1 MTKRW
6 SRFWYNPIIVK
17 ECQWR
22 IRRGVTPWIVFFHLF
37 FVGIFIFGVLFVTSI
52 DKKSFGGLIWGTHI
66 VFLLSFIQ
74 LIIFSF
80 FLPVITSGLISSEQ
94 ERQTLPLL
102 LTTTLSSN
110 QIIFG
115 KWFSSI
121 SFMLLLYIS
130 TLPIYAVIYSFGG
143 ISLEQIVC
151 VCLHLFVSMF
161 FVGSVGIFFSTLFK
175 RTVIATTLSYL
186 VVMIWGIG
194 IIVNWILDFFKV
206 LMLSFDL
213 GGYIVNKILSIFFK
227 FQLLYSLHPVVSMF
241 YALGEEEFYSDLL
254 SIQSVNFPVYP
265 IYLIVYAFL
274 TVVLLVC
281 SAHFISLKRT

>member
-1 MTKRW
+1 
-6 SRFWYNPIIVK
+6 
-17 ECQWR
+17 
-22 IRRGVTPWIVFFHLF
+22 
-37 FVGIFIFGVLFVTSI
+37 
-52 DKKSFGGLIWGTHI
+52 
-66 VFLLSFIQ
+66 
-74 LIIFSF
+74 
-80 FLPVITSGLISSEQ
+80 
-94 ERQTLPLL
+94 
-102 LTTTLSSN
+102 
-110 QIIFG
+110 
-115 KWFSSI
+115 
-121 SFMLLLYIS
+121 MLLLYIS